1 LREVAVFTIVV
12 GVVVGVVSAEDTL
25 TEIHH
30 WKRAIHKNKRM
41 ICHKNRL

>member
-1 LREVAVFTIVV
+1 VDFVLLREVAVFTIVV

-30 WKRAIHKNKRM
+30 
-41 ICHKNRL
+41 